1 MEHGLNDNERAKAIA
16 DLKEFSAEELTMT
29 DAALGIAKS
38 IREATATIAE
48 DHREG
53 FLDMIEE
60 FVLDFA
66 HAEDLDDAI
75 AATKAEIASRTN

>member
-1 MEHGLNDNERAKAIA
+1 MA
-16 DLKEFSAEELTMT
+16 DLKEFSNEELAMT
-29 DAALGIAKS
+29 DAALEVAKA
-38 IREATATIAE
+38 IRTATATIAE